1 MRETITIY
9 SYYMYVGIL
18 YLHSFFYFII
28 IVDLTTAYDPSV
40 ASYHTTAPG
49 STALQ
54 QQQHGVHTGYSPAH
68 SGLTGQRSS
77 ATQQQQYAPQQQ
89 QQQQHAPQ
97 QYSPPQQQHPA
108 TTYHIGQYPLDQ
120 YKQTGVPA
128 FSPTHSP
135 VLTSVQRDM
144 YVPTTGNNPR
154 DQYVPTGNNPR
165 DPYAAAGNIPRDQYV
180 PGGNI
185 PRDQYVPA
193 GNIPRDQYVPTGSA
207 HYIPPQQ
214 PAVQPP
220 TRWSQRLM
228 DPLDLHDGL
237 LHSIFTRPVHTSTER
252 MHTSTSTRVSAV
264 PPPTATTNTSS
275 RSVNTSDLS
284 RYGPGRGGSSP
295 TNTKR
300 RRERSVSPVASRTA
314 VTTTSSN
321 STGGRA
327 RPRSRSR
334 SITPAPSSSTNTGS
348 SATEM
353 PPPSGTRR
361 ASNLPYGARPA
372 KALSYSTV
380 PVAVL
385 NEEYHLPNIR
395 IHTYPTITL
404 LPPPQQQLY
413 NELTA
418 PTTQCVN
425 SIDLYT
431 HFPKLYLPNDFASIS
446 IADSIIETALHNDV
460 FSDLMNTVS
469 ISMNSFFICIIYL

>member
-1 MRETITIY
+1 
-9 SYYMYVGIL
+9 MYAVIL

-28 IVDLTTAYDPSV
+28 IVDLSTAYDPSV

-49 STALQ
+49 STPL

-68 SGLTGQRSS
+68 TGLTGQRSS
-77 ATQQQQYAPQQQ
+77 ATQQYAPQQ

-108 TTYHIGQYPLDQ
+108 TTNHTGQYPLDQ

-135 VLTSVQRDM
+135 VLTSYSTTPNQRDM
-144 YVPTTGNNPR
+144 YVPTTGNNPW
-154 DQYVPTGNNPR
+154 
-165 DPYAAAGNIPRDQYV
+165 DPYATA
-180 PGGNI
+180 GNI

-193 GNIPRDQYVPTGSA
+193 GNIPRDQYVPAGNT

-214 PAVQPP
+214 AAV

-237 LHSIFTRPVHTSTER
+237 LHSIFTRPVHTSA
-252 MHTSTSTRVSAV
+252 STRVSAV
-264 PPPTATTNTSS
+264 PPPTATTTAGNSS

-300 RRERSVSPVASRTA
+300 RRERSVSPVASRT
-314 VTTTSSN
+314 VTTS

-334 SITPAPSSSTNTGS
+334 SITPAPNSSTNTGS
-348 SATEM
+348 SVTEM

-361 ASNLPYGARPA
+361 GSNLPYGARPA
-372 KALSYSTV
+372 RALTYSTV

-395 IHTYPTITL
+395 IHTYPTTTL

-446 IADSIIETALHNDV
+446 IADNIIETALHNDV
-460 FSDLMNTVS
+460 FSDVINTVS
-469 ISMNSFFICIIYL
+469 IYL

>member
-1 MRETITIY
+1 
-9 SYYMYVGIL
+9 MYVAVV

-28 IVDLTTAYDPSV
+28 IVDLSTAYDPSV

-49 STALQ
+49 STPL

-68 SGLTGQRSS
+68 AGLTGQRSS
-77 ATQQQQYAPQQQ
+77 ATQQYVPQQQQQYVPQQQQQYAPQQQ
-89 QQQQHAPQ
+89 QYAPQ
-97 QYSPPQQQHPA
+97 QYSTPQHQHPA
-108 TTYHIGQYPLDQ
+108 TTTNHTGQYPLDQ

-135 VLTSVQRDM
+135 VLTSYNTTPNQRDM

-154 DQYVPTGNNPR
+154 DQYVPT
-165 DPYAAAGNIPRDQYV
+165 
-180 PGGNI
+180 GNI